1 MSNLEWTV
9 ILENRGTEV
18 TNVVGTS
25 IRGVQL

>member
-9 ILENRGTEV
+9 ILENRGTGV
-18 TNVVGTS
+18 TNAGAS